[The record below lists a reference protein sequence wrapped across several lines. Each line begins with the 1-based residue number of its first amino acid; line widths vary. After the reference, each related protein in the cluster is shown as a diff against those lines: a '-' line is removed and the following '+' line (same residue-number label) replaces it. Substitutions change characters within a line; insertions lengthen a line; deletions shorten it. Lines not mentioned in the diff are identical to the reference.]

1 MNITNPRQ
9 LIIGILAVIGL
20 LCVLSKL
27 DFLIIPALIIVAI
40 ILLFQ
45 AVKNQKYKRK

>member
-27 DFLIIPALIIVAI
+27 DFFDNTRINYSCDNYN
-40 ILLFQ
+40 F
-45 AVKNQKYKRK
+45 

>member
-1 MNITNPRQ
+1 MNITNPKP
-9 LIIGILAVIGL
+9 LIIGRLAVIGL

-40 ILLFQ
+40 IIIFN
-45 AVKNQKYKRK
+45 VIKNQKYKR